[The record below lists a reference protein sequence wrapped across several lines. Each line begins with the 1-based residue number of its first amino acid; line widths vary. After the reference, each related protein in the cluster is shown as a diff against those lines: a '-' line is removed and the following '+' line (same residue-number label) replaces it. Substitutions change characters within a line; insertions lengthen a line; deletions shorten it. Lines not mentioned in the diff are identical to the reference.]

1 MKAAWVRVVFLLL
14 LAMFELPKRRAR
26 FENLGEPPIGQL
38 GGILKTCYNL
48 AVSNV
53 MAKVKF
59 LKHFMT

>member
-26 FENLGEPPIGQL
+26 LENLGEPPIRQL
-38 GGILKTCYNL
+38 GGILKTFYNL

-53 MAKVKF
+53 MAVF